1 VLPLS
6 IISIGSRVGKNA
18 KMRKILEVTY
28 YAFLGLLLGL
38 VAMAAVAV
46 IGMVLAMITE
56 GI

>member
-1 VLPLS
+1 
-6 IISIGSRVGKNA
+6 
-18 KMRKILEVTY
+18 MRKILEVTY